1 VTHSHSFILLACGL
15 ICLCRRMILASGLE
29 GMEGFRQRWSL
40 HGQLEDT
47 R

>member
-1 VTHSHSFILLACGL
+1 
-15 ICLCRRMILASGLE
+15 MILASGLE